1 MAQKQTIASGI
12 AAVAPITALS
22 RALTAALDPDA
33 LAPIAPD
40 FPPERA
46 QEIARAVRNDTVAA
60 LCRAL
65 DTALRE
71 TVGGWDTG
79 AAARALHAAGAFAAT
94 LPAADAELDAR
105 RGRVLR
111 RLVRVQ
117 EDTLSRVAADLTRAL
132 ADAPP
137 GATFV
142 GELFFAVA
150 SATNDALLTNDPAA
164 IAPALAAAEAAC
176 AAFSRALRQR
186 QLPAVHFLN
195 EAGRF
200 DACLTR
206 DLSGTAGSLAVL
218 RGADPGAAVPDV
230 GAFDVLR
237 AEVRETAGDAVR
249 ALVGGFGEAAKGVA
263 EHATGPR
270 SFTSHP
276 PLTVARRAATTHP
289 RSTSSPSSP
298 TPSSAFCPMSPGTLP
313 LSCLTSPSSSCTGRL
328 PTGAAA
334 VTA

>member
-71 TVGGWDTG
+71 TVGEWDTG

-94 LPAADAELDAR
+94 LSHAVAELDAR

-142 GELFFAVA
+142 DELFFAVA

-176 AAFSRALRQR
+176 AAFCYELRQR
-186 QLPAVHFLN
+186 QLPAVHFHN
-195 EAGRF
+195 GRGG
-200 DACLTR
+200 LTR
-206 DLSGTAGSLAVL
+206 A
-218 RGADPGAAVPDV
+218 
-230 GAFDVLR
+230 
-237 AEVRETAGDAVR
+237 
-249 ALVGGFGEAAKGVA
+249 
-263 EHATGPR
+263 
-270 SFTSHP
+270 
-276 PLTVARRAATTHP
+276 
-289 RSTSSPSSP
+289 
-298 TPSSAFCPMSPGTLP
+298 
-313 LSCLTSPSSSCTGRL
+313 
-328 PTGAAA
+328 
-334 VTA
+334 

>member
-1 MAQKQTIASGI
+1 MCEIDAPTFIPLITAVATLHGLDGPTLSLSDAFALNAEAQKQTTASGI

-142 GELFFAVA
+142 DELFFAVA

-176 AAFSRALRQR
+176 AAFSRAA
-186 QLPAVHFLN
+186 P
-195 EAGRF
+195 
-200 DACLTR
+200 
-206 DLSGTAGSLAVL
+206 
-218 RGADPGAAVPDV
+218 
-230 GAFDVLR
+230 
-237 AEVRETAGDAVR
+237 
-249 ALVGGFGEAAKGVA
+249 
-263 EHATGPR
+263 
-270 SFTSHP
+270 
-276 PLTVARRAATTHP
+276 
-289 RSTSSPSSP
+289 
-298 TPSSAFCPMSPGTLP
+298 
-313 LSCLTSPSSSCTGRL
+313 
-328 PTGAAA
+328 AAA
-334 VTA
+334 PGRPLPQRGGAV

>member
-40 FPPERA
+40 FPPRRA
-46 QEIARAVRNDTVAA
+46 QEIAVRNDTVAA

-79 AAARALHAAGAFAAT
+79 AAARALQAAGAFAAT

-117 EDTLSRVAADLTRAL
+117 EDTPSRVAADLTRAL
-132 ADAPP
+132 ADTPP
-137 GATFV
+137 GAPFV
-142 GELFFAVA
+142 DELFFVVA
-150 SATNDALLTNDPAA
+150 SATNDALLTNGPAA

-176 AAFSRALRQR
+176 AAFYRALRQR
-186 QLPAVHFLN
+186 QLPAVHFN
-195 EAGRF
+195 EAG
-200 DACLTR
+200 ALTR
-206 DLSGTAGSLAVL
+206 A
-218 RGADPGAAVPDV
+218 
-230 GAFDVLR
+230 
-237 AEVRETAGDAVR
+237 
-249 ALVGGFGEAAKGVA
+249 
-263 EHATGPR
+263 
-270 SFTSHP
+270 
-276 PLTVARRAATTHP
+276 
-289 RSTSSPSSP
+289 
-298 TPSSAFCPMSPGTLP
+298 
-313 LSCLTSPSSSCTGRL
+313 
-328 PTGAAA
+328 
-334 VTA
+334 

>member
-1 MAQKQTIASGI
+1 M
-12 AAVAPITALS
+12 
-22 RALTAALDPDA
+22 

-40 FPPERA
+40 FPPRRA
-46 QEIARAVRNDTVAA
+46 QEIAVRNDTVAA

-117 EDTLSRVAADLTRAL
+117 EDTPSRVAADLTRAL

-142 GELFFAVA
+142 DELFFAVA

-176 AAFSRALRQR
+176 AAFCYALRQR

-195 EAGRF
+195 EAGRL

-206 DLSGTAGSLAVL
+206 DLRGRLGRLLSSAAPSWALLSRTSGRLMFCGRRSGRRRGTLSGDLSAGLARRRRAL
-218 RGADPGAAVPDV
+218 RSSCGLSTSAS
-230 GAFDVLR
+230 LR
-237 AEVRETAGDAVR
+237 AGTRRRRVCGRRVCRAG
-249 ALVGGFGEAAKGVA
+249 G
-263 EHATGPR
+263 
-270 SFTSHP
+270 
-276 PLTVARRAATTHP
+276 ARP
-289 RSTSSPSSP
+289 
-298 TPSSAFCPMSPGTLP
+298 
-313 LSCLTSPSSSCTGRL
+313 
-328 PTGAAA
+328 
-334 VTA
+334 